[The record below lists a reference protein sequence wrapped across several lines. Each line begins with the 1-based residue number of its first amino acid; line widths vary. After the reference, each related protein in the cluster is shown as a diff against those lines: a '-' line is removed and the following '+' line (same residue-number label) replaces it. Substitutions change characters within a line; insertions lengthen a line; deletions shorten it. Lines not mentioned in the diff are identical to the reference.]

1 MKKAIWTIIILF
13 ILYFGY
19 SNFSIIKHT
28 ILKNYTTISDKISKS
43 ERMSLTPSTTPLNND
58 IPREF
63 ESTANVNNN
72 NADQSETNMGLFDD
86 VQLSSSDTTETTETI
101 DQEESVTL
109 PEQSEPKEE
118 ISNEEKTIVTDLL
131 TALARDGALSNSKQ
145 YNVSDRDRQ
154 LKQRMDTIKKR
165 FDEKSKEKRLTFQEI
180 KQLKREYNSELEALA
195 LKYGLTKA
203 QLEEFAVFIR
213 KYE

>member
-19 SNFSIIKHT
+19 SNFSMIKHT

-43 ERMSLTPSTTPLNND
+43 DRMSLTPSTTPLNND
-58 IPREF
+58 THREF

-86 VQLSSSDTTETTETI
+86 VQLSSSDTTETAETT

-109 PEQSEPKEE
+109 PEQSEAKEE
-118 ISNEEKTIVTDLL
+118 ISNEEKTIVSDLL

-180 KQLKREYNSELEALA
+180 KQLKREYNSKLEALA

-203 QLEEFAVFIR
+203 QLEEFAAFITR
-213 KYE
+213 YE

>member
-19 SNFSIIKHT
+19 SNFSMIKHT

-118 ISNEEKTIVTDLL
+118 ISNEIHIV
-131 TALARDGALSNSKQ
+131 AA
-145 YNVSDRDRQ
+145 
-154 LKQRMDTIKKR
+154 
-165 FDEKSKEKRLTFQEI
+165 
-180 KQLKREYNSELEALA
+180 SEM
-195 LKYGLTKA
+195 GLGRIVIA
-203 QLEEFAVFIR
+203 
-213 KYE
+213 